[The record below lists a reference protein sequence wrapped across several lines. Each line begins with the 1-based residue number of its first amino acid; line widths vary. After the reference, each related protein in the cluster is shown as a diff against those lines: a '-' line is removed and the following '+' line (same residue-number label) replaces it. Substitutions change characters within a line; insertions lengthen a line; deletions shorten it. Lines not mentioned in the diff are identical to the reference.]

1 MKLWAPSDRGRY
13 EIRYTSGRP
22 AKIIGM
28 APLRVQAADAS
39 VGIAESSLAIAAPF
53 EVQWE
58 GPQLEGD
65 FISIAKLGAP
75 PGASEFRVPTKDGN
89 PAKLRA
95 PSVPGVYE
103 IRYVL
108 GRGARVL
115 VKVSVT
121 VTAVEATVEP
131 PATAKTGDEF
141 TVAWTGPGYPEDY
154 LCLVA
159 ATTPPN
165 GPTLSAVR
173 ASQGNP
179 AKLRAPKQPGTYE
192 VRYILG
198 RGKHLLA
205 RAPITIEAP

>member
-1 MKLWAPSDRGRY
+1 M
-13 EIRYTSGRP
+13 
-22 AKIIGM
+22 
-28 APLRVQAADAS
+28 
-39 VGIAESSLAIAAPF
+39 
-53 EVQWE
+53 
-58 GPQLEGD
+58 
-65 FISIAKLGAP
+65 
-75 PGASEFRVPTKDGN
+75 
-89 PAKLRA
+89 
-95 PSVPGVYE
+95 
-103 IRYVL
+103 L

-115 VKVSVT
+115 VQVPVT

-131 PATAKTGDEF
+131 PATAKAGAEF

-154 LCLVA
+154 LCIVA
-159 ATTPPN
+159 TTTPPN

-205 RAPITIEAP
+205 RAPLTIEAP